1 MKFPIKAIF
10 YLNYLQ
16 VILINRSE
24 HWVMVKGTARV
35 QIGKDFHILHKNQS
49 VYIPIGVLHRMENIG
64 DELVEFVYWVKMI

>member
-1 MKFPIKAIF
+1 
-10 YLNYLQ
+10 
-16 VILINRSE
+16 
-24 HWVMVKGTARV
+24 MVKGTARV